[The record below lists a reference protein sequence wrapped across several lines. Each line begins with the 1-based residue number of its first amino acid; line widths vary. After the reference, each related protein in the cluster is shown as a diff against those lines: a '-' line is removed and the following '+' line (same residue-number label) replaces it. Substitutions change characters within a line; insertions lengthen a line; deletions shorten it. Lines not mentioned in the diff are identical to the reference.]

1 MFTGAEKDGHAW
13 ATENDPRIT
22 RIGWTL
28 RRTRLDELPQLWNIL
43 AGHMAVVGPRP
54 ERPEFVEELATKI
67 RFYNERHLIKPG
79 LTGWAQIN
87 YRYGAS
93 VEDARRKL

>member
-1 MFTGAEKDGHAW
+1 MS
-13 ATENDPRIT
+13 
-22 RIGWTL
+22 L
-28 RRTRLDELPQLWNIL
+28 
-43 AGHMAVVGPRP
+43 VGPRP

-93 VEDARRKL
+93 IEDARRKLQLDLWYMKHMSLELDLIILLRTFGTVFLGSR

>member
-1 MFTGAEKDGHAW
+1 MNE
-13 ATENDPRIT
+13 
-22 RIGWTL
+22 
-28 RRTRLDELPQLWNIL
+28 
-43 AGHMAVVGPRP
+43 
-54 ERPEFVEELATKI
+54 KI

-93 VEDARRKL
+93 VDDAKRKLQLDLWYLKHMAIELDLSILLRTLGTICLGSR